1 MREKCFGG
9 WPVTPDS
16 LALSPDGTEEQGP
29 LRITRWSFTSQS
41 PWRLPLVAVSHSG
54 AQRIK
59 RVYLHVSDE
68 QDWAA
73 RPMDDATRAEIARGE
88 AAVVFIAPRGIG
100 PTAPSAEVQTNQPY
114 GYIISRYKTT
124 GAAIDRRRYTLLGQT
139 LDGMRVWDIGRAVAA
154 VRDPQLFGTTS
165 IVLRGARDAAV
176 NALYAS
182 LFIDGLDSV
191 ELFAP
196 PASHANGPDYLN
208 VLRFLDVPQA
218 AAIAMERQPVR
229 IKNSDPEE
237 WTWTTSTARQLGWS
251 RDRLQWQA
259 P

>member
-1 MREKCFGG
+1 MVAPGLHTAQDVASGQEILWRILRRDVTGFPAPARYRGMTKHPQRDAWIRAMREKCFGG

-114 GYIISRYKTT
+114 GYIISQYKTT
-124 GAAIDRRRYTLLGQT
+124 GAAIDRR
-139 LDGMRVWDIGRAVAA
+139 
-154 VRDPQLFGTTS
+154 
-165 IVLRGARDAAV
+165 
-176 NALYAS
+176 LYA
-182 LFIDGLDSV
+182 
-191 ELFAP
+191 
-196 PASHANGPDYLN
+196 
-208 VLRFLDVPQA
+208 
-218 AAIAMERQPVR
+218 
-229 IKNSDPEE
+229 
-237 WTWTTSTARQLGWS
+237 ARTN
-251 RDRLQWQA
+251 A
-259 P
+259 